1 MLLKS
6 RFRSA
11 VKSVTWRFTL
21 NAEVGEMSQNTGLI
35 EPARPLSA
43 AVAQHA
49 AEKVTHRCCEEPDG
63 HLCTCGRP
71 REHCVTETIREL
83 WRMPG

>member
-1 MLLKS
+1 M
-6 RFRSA
+6 
-11 VKSVTWRFTL
+11 KSVTRRFTL
-21 NAEVGEMSQNTGLI
+21 NPGVGEMSQNTGLF

-43 AVAQHA
+43 AVARHA
-49 AEKVTHRCCEEPDG
+49 AEKVTHRRCEEPDD

-83 WRMPG
+83 WQMRD

>member
-1 MLLKS
+1 MLLDS
-6 RFRSA
+6 RLAGA
-11 VKSVTWRFTL
+11 VKTVTRRLTL
-21 NAEVGEMSQNTGLI
+21 KPGVGEMSQNTGLV

-49 AEKVTHRCCEEPDG
+49 AEKVTHRRCEEPDG

-71 REHCVTETIREL
+71 REHCVTETIPEL
-83 WRMPG
+83 WHTP